1 LTKEDEE
8 EVLVASTRSPAAAP
22 VVLEVRKMPGLRLNE
37 KQEVIPNDMLFIAE
51 KRTCHSVLITKL

>member
-1 LTKEDEE
+1 LLTKEDEE

-37 KQEVIPNDMLFIAE
+37 KQEVVSSYS
-51 KRTCHSVLITKL
+51 KRHGVHC